1 MCLTWYVLC
10 INYSNFLTLIL
21 SQIKV
26 FFQAN
31 KENVYA
37 EKVLNSKHPSVVASA
52 CLELEFH
59 LRVILCFV
67 IKLCVFFVVHKA
79 SLTVNDIPLFLT
91 SC

>member
-21 SQIKV
+21 SQINV
-26 FFQAN
+26 LFQGN

-37 EKVLNSKHPSVVASA
+37 EKVLNSKRPSVVASA

-59 LRVILCFV
+59 LRVILFFCDKVMCFFLWS
-67 IKLCVFFVVHKA
+67 IKPA
-79 SLTVNDIPLFLT
+79 
-91 SC
+91 

>member
-26 FFQAN
+26 LFQGN

-37 EKVLNSKHPSVVASA
+37 EKVLNSKHPSAVAST
-52 CLELEFH
+52 CLELVSPASKPFFCDK
-59 LRVILCFV
+59 VMCFFLWS
-67 IKLCVFFVVHKA
+67 IKPA
-79 SLTVNDIPLFLT
+79 
-91 SC
+91 

>member
-10 INYSNFLTLIL
+10 INYSNFLTLKL

-26 FFQAN
+26 LFQG
-31 KENVYA
+31 NVYA
-37 EKVLNSKHPSVVASA
+37 ENVLNSKHPSVVDSA

-59 LRVILCFV
+59 LRVILFFV